1 MAILRYHIWN
11 IEILYRDYC
20 HIICGL
26 LRYNIWT
33 IKILYLDY
41 WDIICGLLGHY
52 IGTIKIL
59 YLDLRYHMWT
69 IENLNIS
76 QREILY
82 LLCWDIKIKYF
93 QVCLFVNGTVEILR
107 YYILRYYICTVE
119 ILRNYM
125 CLLFVGGTIERWV
138 GESNICFTCFHTHI
152 SWDCSFLQEIKN
164 PL

>member
-1 MAILRYHIWN
+1 MWACL
-11 IEILYRDYC
+11 EIS
-20 HIICGL
+20 
-26 LRYNIWT
+26 
-33 IKILYLDY
+33 YLDY
-41 WDIICGLLGHY
+41 WDIICRLLGHY
-52 IGTIKIL
+52 IG
-59 YLDLRYHMWT
+59 T

-93 QVCLFVNGTVEILR
+93 QVCLFVNGTVEILWNVEILR

-138 GESNICFTCFHTHI
+138 GESNICFTCFHKHI
-152 SWDCSFLQEIKN
+152 SWDCFFLHEILN